1 MQTLKDTLHNRICS
15 CPNTMYNQK
24 LLEIRDLSVVYLFVL
39 VFVRITKIRDI
50 SVLILLMQVI
60 NMVVMYLLYLFFCAG
75 SSTFCVLAEKVALRV
90 TNLIKRNVY
99 DIVKIEWFERCM
111 DAGHWVPW

>member
-1 MQTLKDTLHNRICS
+1 MFVI
-15 CPNTMYNQK
+15 
-24 LLEIRDLSVVYLFVL
+24 YLFYPIF
-39 VFVRITKIRDI
+39 VF
-50 SVLILLMQVI
+50 
-60 NMVVMYLLYLFFCAG
+60 AG

-90 TNLIKRNVY
+90 TNLIKRHMY

>member
-1 MQTLKDTLHNRICS
+1 M
-15 CPNTMYNQK
+15 
-24 LLEIRDLSVVYLFVL
+24 YLFYL
-39 VFVRITKIRDI
+39 IFVF
-50 SVLILLMQVI
+50 
-60 NMVVMYLLYLFFCAG
+60 AG

-90 TNLIKRNVY
+90 TNLIKRDMY